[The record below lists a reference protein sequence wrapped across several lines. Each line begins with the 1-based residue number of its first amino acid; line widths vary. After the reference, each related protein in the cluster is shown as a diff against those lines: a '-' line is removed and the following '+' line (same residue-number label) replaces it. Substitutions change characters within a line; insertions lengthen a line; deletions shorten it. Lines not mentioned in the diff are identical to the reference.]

1 MNRRFWIILAI
12 GLAVIGACG
21 LALCLASGTAALVFL
36 NYHGTGPRIVSTV
49 VSTATAV
56 VIRPSPT
63 SPPPSRTPTPL
74 PATGTSSPNA
84 MTPSTTT
91 PSTTPLI
98 SAAPLPTETPLVAGD
113 NPTETLKTL
122 RDTLLPISN
131 LADIAQRL
139 LGKVGIPPTEPPP
152 AEPLKVGDQEKF
164 WLSNSDTNDNFQVD
178 TTLRF
183 ISEHAYFWVQ
193 DDLAYNQADLEKLA
207 RTFDN
212 RIYPT
217 DREFFGSE
225 WNPGIDG
232 DPRLHVL
239 YAKNLGSSIAA
250 YFSANDEYPPELQK
264 YSNAHELFVLNADE
278 VRFSQEY
285 TYATLAHEF
294 QHMIHWNQDLNE
306 EIWLNEGFS
315 DLAAFLN
322 GYRIGGH
329 DRLYIFDPD
338 LQLNDWPGDTKE
350 AAPHYGASFL
360 FTAYFL
366 DRFGESAT
374 KAIVADPANGL
385 DSFDDVLKRE
395 GITDTVTGNPIGAD
409 DVFIDWGITNYLQ
422 NEKVGDGR
430 FTYYNYPEAP
440 KASETKKITNCSQD
454 PQTRQVHQ
462 YGVEYLLIQCRGD
475 QTLHFEGS
483 VQVDLVPTEPHSGSY
498 AFWSN
503 QGTSSD
509 VTLTRSFDFSG
520 VSGPLTMT
528 YWTWYDLEKDFDYLY
543 VEASTDGQRWEI
555 LHTPSG
561 TDSDPTGANLGW
573 GYTGLS
579 GGQGPA
585 WIDETV
591 DLSQYAGQV
600 VQLRFEYLTDLTVVD
615 GGFLLDDLSIPAVD
629 YFTDFEGNDGG
640 WTADGF
646 ARIQPV
652 LPQNFRLALISLG
665 HIPQVQYIPLAADNS
680 ADIPL
685 QFGQGIDKY
694 MLVVTGTTRYT
705 RQYAAYRISFVP

>member
-1 MNRRFWIILAI
+1 MAPSALA
-12 GLAVIGACG
+12 
-21 LALCLASGTAALVFL
+21 
-36 NYHGTGPRIVSTV
+36 
-49 VSTATAV
+49 
-56 VIRPSPT
+56 PS
-63 SPPPSRTPTPL
+63 S
-74 PATGTSSPNA
+74 
-84 MTPSTTT
+84 
-91 PSTTPLI
+91 TPLI
-98 SAAPLPTETPLVAGD
+98 SATPLPTETPLAAGD

-122 RDTLLPISN
+122 HDTLLPMSN

-139 LGKVGIPPTEPPP
+139 LGKVGIPATEPPP
-152 AEPLKVGDQEKF
+152 AEPLKVGDPEKF

-193 DDLAYNQADLEKLA
+193 DDLSYDQDDLEKLA

-217 DREFFGSE
+217 DREFFGGE

-232 DPRLHVL
+232 DPRLYVL
-239 YAKNLGSSIAA
+239 YARNLGSSIAA

-264 YSNAHELFVLNADE
+264 YSNAHELFVVNADS
-278 VRFSQEY
+278 VRLSQEY

-322 GYRIGGH
+322 GYNIGGH
-329 DRLYIFDPD
+329 DRLYIFDTD
-338 LQLNDWPGDTKE
+338 LQLNDWPGDSKE

-366 DRFGESAT
+366 DRFGEDAT

-385 DSFDDVLKRE
+385 DSFDAVLQQR
-395 GITDTVTGNPIGAD
+395 GITDTLTGQTIGAD
-409 DVFIDWGITNYLQ
+409 DIFIDWAVTNYLH
-422 NEKVGDGR
+422 NGKTGDGR
-430 FTYYNYPEAP
+430 YTYHNYPEAP
-440 KASETKKITNCSQD
+440 KASETKKITSCTSD

-462 YGVEYLLIQCRGD
+462 YGVEYLLLQCRDD

-483 VQVDLVPTEPHSGSY
+483 VQVDLVPAKPHSGSY

-509 VTLTRSFDFSG
+509 VTLTRSFDFTG
-520 VSGPLTMT
+520 VSGPLAMS
-528 YWTWYDLEKDFDYLY
+528 YWAWYDLEKDFDYLY
-543 VEASTDGQRWEI
+543 VLASTDGQRWEM
-555 LHTPSG
+555 LDTPSG

-573 GYTGLS
+573 GYTSLS
-579 GGQGPA
+579 GGGQDPA
-585 WIDETV
+585 WIQETV

-600 VQLRFEYLTDLTVVD
+600 VQLRFEYLTDLAVVG
-615 GGFLLDDLSIPAVD
+615 GGFLLDDVSIPAVN
-629 YFTDFEGNDGG
+629 YAADFEGDDGG
-640 WTADGF
+640 WAADGF

-665 HIPQVQYIPLAADNS
+665 RTPQVQYISLASDNS

-694 MLVVTGTTRYT
+694 LLVVTGTTRYT
-705 RQYAAYRISFVP
+705 RQPAAYRFSFTP